1 MSSSLVDCRL
11 SERGRDGPRGHGDDK
26 SQGVAASPGDRQV
39 REKRITQRE
48 AGTLLGLPDRQIR
61 SLLRC
66 VEQEGDQ
73 GLVHRGRGTPSNRR
87 MAEPA
92 KRRCC
97 GCMRVTM
104 GTLGRRWRW
113 RNWPSSMGLPSAR
126 FYGYEGTIPALD
138 SFQRYIRQD
147 GVPLAIYADKHTTYR
162 SPVEATVEEQR
173 AGTTP
178 KSQCGQAGGRWG
190 SS

>member
-1 MSSSLVDCRL
+1 M
-11 SERGRDGPRGHGDDK
+11 
-26 SQGVAASPGDRQV
+26 V
-39 REKRITQRE
+39 REDTVTISPKELRRVHVIAKYGRSGSHSGKRTRCWGFRI
-48 AGTLLGLPDRQIR
+48 GR
-61 SLLRC
+61 SGASSGAWSRRATRGWSIAA
-66 VEQEGDQ
+66 EGRPRI
-73 GLVHRGRGTPSNRR
+73 GAWRSRPR
-87 MAEPA
+87 
-92 KRRCC
+92 RRCC

>member
-1 MSSSLVDCRL
+1 MIMSALAGIEMSSSLVDCRL

-26 SQGVAASPGDRQV
+26 SQGVAASPCDRQV

-48 AGTLLGLPDRQIR
+48 ADTLLGLPDRQIR

-92 KRRCC
+92 KAQMLRLYESHYGDFGPTLAVEKLAEQHGLTVSAVLWLRRDDS
-97 GCMRVTM
+97 GA
-104 GTLGRRWRW
+104 GQL
-113 RNWPSSMGLPSAR
+113 
-126 FYGYEGTIPALD
+126 PALY
-138 SFQRYIRQD
+138 SA
-147 GVPLAIYADKHTTYR
+147 GW
-162 SPVEATVEEQR
+162 SPV
-173 AGTTP
+173 GHL
-178 KSQCGQAGGRWG
+178 CGQAYDVSVVR
-190 SS
+190 